1 MDGQPPGYS
10 KASRFRPAVSPAE
23 RAGRLCFVRRSA
35 AGARCRVKFLTSRKI
50 FDGEPRL
57 RPASAACF
65 AKLPWP
71 RTCTERRRVIA
82 MSPKPKSVPTSTA
95 SPPASGPPAAIDRF
109 SDVVVTV
116 EARLEERLMDF
127 ASLKNVAPGVVMP
140 LRRPAGDTLD
150 VYVDNVRFAS
160 AEVVVIEDR
169 LALRITEI
177 EGLES

>member
-1 MDGQPPGYS
+1 
-10 KASRFRPAVSPAE
+10 
-23 RAGRLCFVRRSA
+23 
-35 AGARCRVKFLTSRKI
+35 
-50 FDGEPRL
+50 
-57 RPASAACF
+57 
-65 AKLPWP
+65 
-71 RTCTERRRVIA
+71 